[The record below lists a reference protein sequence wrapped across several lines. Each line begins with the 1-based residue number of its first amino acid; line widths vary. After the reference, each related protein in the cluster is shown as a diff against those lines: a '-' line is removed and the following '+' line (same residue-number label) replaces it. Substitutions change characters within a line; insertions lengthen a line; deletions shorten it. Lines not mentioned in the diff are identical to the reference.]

1 MQISQLQGKK
11 IAILGFGLE
20 GQSTLKFLLG
30 HHIKPEDISILDQ
43 NDIERSDLPA
53 DLATIVTWEQYLDG
67 LGAYDLIFKS
77 PGISPYHAK
86 IARQKAKL
94 TSQVEVFFANYEWK
108 VIWVTATKGKSTT
121 VTLLY
126 KTLIQAWL
134 DVKLVW
140 NIGTPVLDEIDLS
153 ANHDYIVYELS
164 SFMLEGFKPKLE
176 IGVLWNIFRC
186 HLDWHNEDYDVY
198 RQAKVNILEHAKHR
212 LINIDLVSQFKIPHL
227 RYFGTD
233 GDYMYQNKNFLI
245 HGQSVLKDENILL
258 KWEHNRINI
267 ASVIGVLDVIADW
280 NREDLIAALQHVL
293 AEFSGLPH
301 RLQEVGT
308 YQGITCVNDS
318 ISTTPESTIQAIKT
332 YMWKTGTLLLGGH
345 NYGFEFEEL
354 AKAVAQSGIKNI
366 VFFPDTGR
374 DIKRAIDATW
384 YEYNSLQTDSMKDAV
399 TFAYK
404 HTSSWQIMLLSC
416 ASPSFSMYD
425 NYKQRGDDFANQVKM
440 IWNS

>member
-30 HHIKPEDISILDQ
+30 HNIKPEDISILDQ

-126 KTLIQAWL
+126 KALIQAWL

-425 NYKQRGDDFANQVKM
+425 NYKQRGDDFANQAKILGV
-440 IWNS
+440 

>member
-20 GQSTLKFLLG
+20 GQSTLKFLLA
-30 HHIKPEDISILDQ
+30 HDVKPEDISLLDQ
-43 NDIERSDLPA
+43 KDIDPSFWSQHLWA
-53 DLATIVTWEQYLDG
+53 IVTWEQYLDG
-67 LGAYDLIFKS
+67 LWAYDLIFKS

-121 VTLLY
+121 VTLIY
-126 KTLIQAWL
+126 KTLIQAGL

-140 NIGTPVLDEIDLS
+140 NIGTPVLDEIDLT

-176 IGVLWNIFRC
+176 IGVLGNIFRC

-227 RYFGTD
+227 RYFGSD
-233 GDYMYQNKNFLI
+233 GDYMYQNNNFLI

-267 ASVIGVLDVIADW
+267 SSVIGVLDVVADW
-280 NREDLIAALQHVL
+280 NREELIAALKTVL
-293 AEFSGLPH
+293 SEFSGLPH
-301 RLQEVGT
+301 RLEEVWT
-308 YQGITCVNDS
+308 YKEITCVDDS
-318 ISTTPESTIQAIKT
+318 ISTTPDSTIQAIKT
-332 YMWKTGTLLLGGH
+332 YMWKTGTLLLGGY
-345 NYGFEFEEL
+345 NYGFEFEQL
-354 AKAVAQSGIKNI
+354 AKTITQSGIKNM

-374 DIKRAIDATW
+374 DIKRAIDASD
-384 YEYNSLQTDSMKDAV
+384 YQYNSLETDSMQEAL

-404 HTSSWQIMLLSC
+404 NTQAWQVILLSC

-425 NYKQRGDDFANQVKM
+425 NYKQRGDDFAKQAK
-440 IWNS
+440 ILGA